1 MANFSWKADLNM
13 CLALIELTD
22 SNNTCTKKKM
32 STDPVL
38 EALLDGDWKVLH
50 TCYPTKTGQDLLFS
64 KDSKK

>member
-1 MANFSWKADLNM
+1 M

-22 SNNTCTKKKM
+22 LNNTCTKKM
-32 STDPVL
+32 STDPIL